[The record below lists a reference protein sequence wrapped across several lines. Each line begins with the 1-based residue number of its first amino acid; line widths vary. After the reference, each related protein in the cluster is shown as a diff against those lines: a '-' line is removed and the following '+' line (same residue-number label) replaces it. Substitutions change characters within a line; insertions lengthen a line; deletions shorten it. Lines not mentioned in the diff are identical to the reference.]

1 MSGARFPPDMALGIQ
16 AIEFNHCFIRPE
28 NLLLMVWESII
39 WQSPGWWSS
48 VFFLVEGSFLSTQQC
63 WSSFGATTLVWLK
76 PFCSFTLA
84 EGPALGSVPASM
96 QSCLRMYKQFLG
108 LYSLLCALIW
118 TIHYDCIYY
127 RQTCA
132 FPNHVQSTEFTT
144 GGLQSSCRNIWEMI
158 SANKIHLM

>member
-48 VFFLVEGSFLSTQQC
+48 GFSCGRFFSLHTAMLELFRSNHIGLAKALLLVHIGRGA
-63 WSSFGATTLVWLK
+63 SSRKCPSLNAI
-76 PFCSFTLA
+76 
-84 EGPALGSVPASM
+84 
-96 QSCLRMYKQFLG
+96 CLRMYKQFLG